1 MRKALV
7 EMVGAAGVRELAIV
21 AEEPIYEWH
30 DVVVTTSRVTH
41 CGRSYAIGDVSNVA
55 VVRPRYRSMLAL
67 ISAALSAALAA
78 AALVFQTGQWILVAI
93 AFAVVALVFRPAT
106 TRQVSINAGAERLTI
121 CCSNPAVAAEIADAI
136 AVARRC
142 AQSARRDPTSASD
155 GSLAQAAGAGAA

>member
-30 DVVVTTSRVTH
+30 EVLVTTSRVTH

-55 VVRPRYRSMLAL
+55 VVRPRHRSLFAL
-67 ISAALSAALAA
+67 ICAALSAAIAA
-78 AALVFQTGQWILVAI
+78 AALVFQTGQWILTAI
-93 AFAVVALVFRPAT
+93 ALAIVALVFRPAT
-106 TRQVSINAGAERLTI
+106 TRQVSVNAGAERLTI
-121 CCSNPAVAAEIADAI
+121 CCSDPAVAAEIADAI

-142 AQSARRDPTSASD
+142 AQSARPGPASASD
-155 GSLAQAAGAGAA
+155 GALAQAAGAGAA